1 MMVMTAKVD
10 MKKVIAILA
19 AVAALIIGLI
29 ALLGEDA
36 GSAATSA
43 STAVS
48 TNDDRVKFLT
58 DLGWEVT
65 TSPAE
70 TSQVRI
76 PQEQSEVFDRY
87 NALQK
92 SQGYD
97 LSAYAGKNVM
107 RYVYKIENYPGATE
121 PVYATLLIW
130 KNQIIGG
137 DITDTAANGMIQP
150 LKKLQPQRPKLLPQP
165 LSIADG
171 PASTAGTA
179 VPDRDQFINSVNH
192 RFIPAEHTTVG
203 VIWLHHPD
211 TVAGI
216 NQTFPA
222 KPVDIPPAVCLPRT
236 GQPGF
241 QAKIGPLLPQGQHR
255 FGKVQIT
262 APGHTA
268 AKQSRAVI
276 RRLLHFPCQK
286 NFQCFAPGILFMIAP
301 G

>member
-1 MMVMTAKVD
+1 MMIMTAKVD

-29 ALLGEDA
+29 ALLGEGA

-121 PVYATLLIW
+121 PVYATLLIC

-150 LKKLQPQRPKLLPQP
+150 LKKATATTPEA
-165 LSIADG
+165 SS
-171 PASTAGTA
+171 PAA
-179 VPDRDQFINSVNH
+179 
-192 RFIPAEHTTVG
+192 
-203 VIWLHHPD
+203 
-211 TVAGI
+211 
-216 NQTFPA
+216 
-222 KPVDIPPAVCLPRT
+222 
-236 GQPGF
+236 
-241 QAKIGPLLPQGQHR
+241 
-255 FGKVQIT
+255 
-262 APGHTA
+262 
-268 AKQSRAVI
+268 
-276 RRLLHFPCQK
+276 
-286 NFQCFAPGILFMIAP
+286 
-301 G
+301 